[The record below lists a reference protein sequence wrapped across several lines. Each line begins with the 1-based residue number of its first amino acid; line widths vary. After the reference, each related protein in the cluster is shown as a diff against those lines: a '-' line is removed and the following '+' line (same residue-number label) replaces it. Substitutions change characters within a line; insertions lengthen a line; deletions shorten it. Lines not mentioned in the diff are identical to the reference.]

1 MKKFRF
7 ILDEDGNYVDI
18 EAKSRS
24 EATSTAKKQTGIR
37 IFYGVEEIET
47 TVDPERDAYRKYLRW
62 WHSIHQET
70 EGLFHEEGFWG
81 EESTR
86 YAIAFDDC
94 PLSKEEIRL
103 ARNYALFIGD
113 RTALKGW
120 T

>member
-7 ILDEDGNYVDI
+7 ILDEDGNYIDI
-18 EAKSRS
+18 EAKTRS
-24 EATSTAKKQTGIR
+24 EATSAAKKHTGIR

-62 WHSIHQET
+62 YNSNHQES
-70 EGLFHEEGFWG
+70 EGLSHEEVYWG

-86 YAIAFDDC
+86 YTLQTEC
-94 PLSKEEIRL
+94 PLSEEEIKL